1 MLVHPLCPYN
11 FDFQVERQQ
20 LEDGVLVHPL
30 CPYEEQLELF
40 TCFAA
45 AIRED
50 DPRQIPEDLMNL
62 ALDARQAPFVPPSM
76 AWYRPI
82 GLTNLSA
89 QSMTLE
95 DESTLYRPIV
105 GLTNLAAQSM
115 PLEEESTLFWS
126 SN

>member
-45 AIRED
+45 AIRE
-50 DPRQIPEDLMNL
+50 
-62 ALDARQAPFVPPSM
+62 
-76 AWYRPI
+76 
-82 GLTNLSA
+82 G
-89 QSMTLE
+89 
-95 DESTLYRPIV
+95 
-105 GLTNLAAQSM
+105 
-115 PLEEESTLFWS
+115 
-126 SN
+126 